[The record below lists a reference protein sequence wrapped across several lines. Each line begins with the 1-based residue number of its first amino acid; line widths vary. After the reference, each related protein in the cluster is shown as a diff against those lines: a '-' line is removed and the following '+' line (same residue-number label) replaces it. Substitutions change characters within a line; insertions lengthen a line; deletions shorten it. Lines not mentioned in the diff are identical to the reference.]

1 MSNRNTAPDIEVTVD
16 GTLIKNDLIAS
27 VNVQSNLN
35 QPDMATVCLSNLPSG
50 PIQGS
55 QRFSA
60 TFREGAEMEVKM
72 GQKEGLALK
81 RVFLGKTIGGD
92 PEYDEQ
98 KTVFS
103 YQIGMNDLHKLSR
116 ERKTRTFTN
125 QTVQQI
131 VSKIVQDNGLTVNFG
146 KEQPT
151 LLHEHLHQWNM
162 TDLEFLRLIGSR
174 TARNIWVDLDN
185 KTCFFVKYEKDK
197 SPVATLSFG
206 QEGQKSL
213 MNFSPRSNAGAQ
225 TQKVKVR
232 GWDPAKKQ
240 AIVGEYTASAS
251 PLGGEAGS
259 SSFGDQPELE
269 HSDIPVRSK
278 EEADLIAE
286 SVCTERNMN
295 FITGTLTT
303 KGNAD
308 IKLGTVIEI
317 KTEDHRF
324 DGKYYVAGV
333 EHKFSHASNNMEGGA
348 GTGGFMTDVHV
359 QRDAGMGGGGK

>member
-1 MSNRNTAPDIEVTVD
+1 MANRNTAPDIEVKVD
-16 GTLIKNDLIAS
+16 GTVVRDDLIAS

-35 QPDMATVCLSNLPSG
+35 QPDMVTVCLSNLPKG

-60 TFREGAEMEVKM
+60 TFRAGADMEVKM
-72 GQKEGLALK
+72 GQKEGTPLK

-92 PEYDEQ
+92 PEFDEQ
-98 KTVFS
+98 KAVFN
-103 YQIGMNDLHKLSR
+103 YTMGMNDLHKLSR

-131 VSKIVQDNGLTVNFG
+131 VSKIIQENGLAANFG
-146 KEQPT
+146 KETPT
-151 LLHEHLHQWNM
+151 LMHEHLHQWNM

-197 SPVATLSFG
+197 SPVAQLVFNL
-206 QEGQKSL
+206 EGKQAL

-225 TQKVKVR
+225 VQKVKVY
-232 GWDPAKKQ
+232 GWDPAKKEK
-240 AIVGEYTASAS
+240 IVGEFTASAS
-251 PLGGEAGS
+251 PLGGESGA
-259 SSFGDQPELE
+259 SSFGDQPELNIC
-269 HSDIPVRSK
+269 DIPVRTK

-286 SVCTERNMN
+286 SICTERNMN
-295 FITGTLTT
+295 FITGSLTT

-308 IKLGTVIEI
+308 IKVGTII
-317 KTEDHRF
+317 QIDAEDNRF
-324 DGKYYVAGV
+324 DGKYYVSGV
-333 EHKFSHASNNMEGGA
+333 EHKFTHGANNMEGGS

-359 QRDAGMGGGGK
+359 QRDAGMGG